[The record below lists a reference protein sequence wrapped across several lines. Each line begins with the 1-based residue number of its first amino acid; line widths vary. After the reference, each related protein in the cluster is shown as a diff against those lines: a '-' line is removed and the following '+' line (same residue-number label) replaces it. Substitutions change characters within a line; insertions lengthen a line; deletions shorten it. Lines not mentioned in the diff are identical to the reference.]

1 MSLEIARSA
10 IERPVNTWLLILLC
24 LIGGLWGLDSVG
36 RLEDPAF
43 TIKQALVVTAY
54 PGANAFEVEQEV
66 TESLESRIQQ
76 LPQIKRI
83 TSKSKPGISE
93 ITVEIKDTYDKHTM
107 PQVWD
112 ELRRKVNDAQKD
124 LPQGTQ
130 PSIVND
136 DFGDV
141 YGIFYAVTAPG
152 FSTKEILNISTFL
165 RRELLTVPNVAKVET
180 AGERKETIYIEISSD
195 RITRLGLST
204 QQVLAIIQSEN
215 TVADAGAVTVEGR
228 RIRIVSGEGFGSL
241 AQIENLR
248 IGKPGTTEQISL
260 IDIADISRQ
269 ATEIPDH
276 LVRFNGSDAFTLAV
290 SGVADANIVV
300 VGKAVE
306 TRLEELKERIP
317 LGVEIA
323 PIYEQHKVV
332 DDSINGFIENL
343 IISVAIVILVLCLM
357 MGWRIGLIVGAT
369 LLLIVL
375 GTLLFMSLFGIDMER
390 ISLGALIIAMG
401 MMVDN
406 AIVVAEGM
414 LINMQRG
421 MRAKEAA
428 CLAADRTQVPL
439 LGATVIGI
447 MAFSGIGLSSDI
459 TGEFLFSLF
468 AVISFSLLLSWV
480 LAITVTPLFGYLFL
494 TVKLADSGVDPYAS
508 SVYQVY
514 EAVLRG
520 VLHARVL
527 TIVALVLITVACF
540 AGFGSVKQEFFPY
553 SNTPLFYINYQLPE
567 GADIRT
573 TAQDMAEID
582 DLIRAKDNVVSVAS
596 FTGRGASRYMLT
608 YTPEQPNSSYGQF
621 IVRVNDRSLIDR
633 LAAELKQELSGAYPN
648 AEVRTQ
654 RLVFGPSVG
663 SKIEVRFSGSD
674 PAILRQLGT
683 EATNI
688 MAANDGLIDVRTN
701 WRQKEPVLAPVFN
714 AERARIAGIGLN
726 EVALSL
732 QFATAGVKASTYRE
746 NDKLIPIV
754 VRPPDVE
761 RHDASRLNDRLV
773 YSAMTQTFV
782 PIMQVIDQFET
793 VSEDVLVHRR
803 NRVRTLTAQADPA
816 FGLTADQA
824 FKRIKSQVE
833 AIKLPANYKMEWGGE
848 YESSRDAQ
856 TALNSKLPV
865 SMLVMLIISI
875 LLFGKVRQPLII
887 WLVVPMSVCGV
898 VIGLL
903 SSGKPFSFMALLG
916 LLSLSGMLMKNAIV
930 LVDEIDTQIA
940 EDKDHYDAV
949 IHASVSRIRPV
960 FLAAGTT
967 ILGMLPLLNDAFF
980 ASMAVTIMG
989 GLAFATLLTLIA
1001 VPVLYSL
1008 FFKIK
1013 PSPASDGAERR

>member
-10 IERPVNTWLLILLC
+10 IERPVNIWLLVLLC
-24 LIGGLWGLDSVG
+24 FIGGLWGLDSVG

-54 PGANAFEVEQEV
+54 PGATALEVEQEV
-66 TESLESRIQQ
+66 TELLESRIQQ
-76 LPQIKRI
+76 LPQIKKI
-83 TSKSKPGISE
+83 TSKSKPGVSE

-112 ELRRKVNDAQKD
+112 ELRRKVNDAQRN
-124 LPQGTQ
+124 LPEGTR

-152 FSTKEILNISTFL
+152 FSTKEILDISTFL
-165 RRELLTVPNVAKVET
+165 RRELLTVQNVAKVET
-180 AGERKETIYIEISSD
+180 AGERTETIYIEIPSD

-215 TVADAGAVTVEGR
+215 TISDAGAVTLDGR
-228 RIRIVSGEGFGSL
+228 RIRIASGEGFDSL
-241 AQIENLR
+241 TQIENLR

-260 IDIADISRQ
+260 IDIATIRREP
-269 ATEIPDH
+269 TEIPEH
-276 LVRFNGSDAFTLAV
+276 LVHFNGSEAFTLAI
-290 SGVADANIVV
+290 SGLSDANIVT

-306 TRLEELKERIP
+306 ARLEELKLRIP
-317 LGVEIA
+317 LGVEIS

-332 DDSINGFIENL
+332 DESISSFINNL
-343 IISVAIVILVLCLM
+343 IVSVAIVILVLCLM
-357 MGWRIGLIVGAT
+357 MGWHIGLIVGAT
-369 LLLIVL
+369 LLLTVL

-421 MRAKEAA
+421 IPAKEAA
-428 CLAADRTQVPL
+428 CQSTDRTQIPL

-447 MAFSGIGLSSDI
+447 MAFSGIGLSDDI

-468 AVISFSLLLSWV
+468 AVICFSLLLSWV
-480 LAITVTPLFGYLFL
+480 LAITVTPLLGYLFL
-494 TVKLADSGVDPYAS
+494 KVTAAESEKDPYAGP
-508 SVYQVY
+508 VYKAYQT
-514 EAVLRG
+514 VLKG

-527 TIVALVLITVACF
+527 TVIVLVIVTVVCF

-573 TAQDMAEID
+573 TAHDMAGID
-582 DLIRAKDNVVSVAS
+582 DLIRAKKDVVSVAG
-596 FTGRGASRYMLT
+596 FIGRGASRYMLT
-608 YTPEQPNSSYGQF
+608 YNPEQPNHSYGQF
-621 IVRVNDRSLIDR
+621 IVRVTDKQGIDA
-633 LAAELKQELSGAYPN
+633 LAAELKQELSAAYPN
-648 AEVRTQ
+648 AEIRTE
-654 RLVFGPSVG
+654 RLVFGSAVAA
-663 SKIEVRFSGSD
+663 KIEARFSGSD
-674 PAILRQLGT
+674 PAILRQLGSQ
-683 EATNI
+683 ATAI
-688 MAANDGLIDVRTN
+688 MAATEGLIDVRTN
-701 WRQKEPVLAPVFN
+701 WRQKEPVLTPIFN

-732 QFATAGVKASTYRE
+732 QFATTGVQASTYRE

-754 VRPPDVE
+754 ARPPDVE
-761 RHDASRLNDRLV
+761 RHDPSRLNDRLV
-773 YSAMTQTFV
+773 FSAMTQTFV
-782 PIMQVIDQFET
+782 PITQVIDRVET
-793 VSEDVLVHRR
+793 ISEDVLIHRR
-803 NRVRTLTAQADPA
+803 NRVRTLTAQAEPA
-816 FGLTADQA
+816 LGLTADSANKLIIEQ
-824 FKRIKSQVE
+824 IE
-833 AIKLPANYKMEWGGE
+833 AIELPAGYKMEWGGE
-848 YESSRDAQ
+848 YETSRDAQ

-903 SSGKPFSFMALLG
+903 ATNTPFSFMALLG

-940 EDKDHYDAV
+940 EDKDHYDAI
-949 IHASVSRIRPV
+949 IHASISRIRPV

-967 ILGMLPLLNDAFF
+967 ILGMLPLINDAFF

-1001 VPVLYSL
+1001 VPVFYAL
-1008 FFKIK
+1008 FFKITPTESK
-1013 PSPASDGAERR
+1013 

>member
-10 IERPVNTWLLILLC
+10 IERPVNTWLLVLLC
-24 LIGGLWGLDSVG
+24 FIGGLWGLDTVG
-36 RLEDPAF
+36 RLEDPTF
-43 TIKQALVVTAY
+43 TIKQALVVTPY
-54 PGANAFEVEQEV
+54 EGATAVEVEQEV
-66 TESLESRIQQ
+66 TELLESSIQQ
-76 LPQIKRI
+76 LPQVKRI
-83 TSKSKPGISE
+83 TSKSKPGVSE

-112 ELRRKVNDAQKD
+112 ELRRKVNDVQKD
-124 LPQGTQ
+124 LPQGTR
-130 PSIVND
+130 PSLVNN

-152 FSTKEILNISTFL
+152 FSTKEILDISTFL

-180 AGERKETIYIEISSD
+180 AGERTETIYIEIASN
-195 RITRLGLST
+195 RVTRLGLST
-204 QQVLAIIQSEN
+204 QQIMAIVQSEN
-215 TVADAGAVTVEGR
+215 TVADAGTVTLDGL
-228 RIRIVSGEGFGSL
+228 RIRIISGEGFDSIK
-241 AQIENLR
+241 QIENLR

-260 IDIADISRQ
+260 IDIATVRREP
-269 ATEIPDH
+269 TEIPEH
-276 LVRFNGSDAFTLAV
+276 LVQFNGEDAFTLAV
-290 SGVADANIVV
+290 AGVPDANIVTI
-300 VGKAVE
+300 GQAVE
-306 TRLEELKERIP
+306 ARLEQLKSRIP
-317 LGVEIA
+317 LGVEIH

-332 DDSINGFIENL
+332 DESINGFIDNL

-375 GTLLFMSLFGIDMER
+375 GTILFMSLFHIDMER

-421 MRAKEAA
+421 LPAKEAA
-428 CLAADRTQVPL
+428 CHATDRTQIPL

-447 MAFSGIGLSSDI
+447 MAFSGIGLSDDV

-494 TVKLADSGVDPYAS
+494 KVKSADSGADPYAGP
-508 SVYQVY
+508 VYQAY
-514 EAVLRG
+514 QKLLKW
-520 VLHARVL
+520 VLHARVFTVIVL
-527 TIVALVLITVACF
+527 VIITIVCF

-567 GADIRT
+567 GSDIRT
-573 TAQDMAEID
+573 TAKDMAEIEKM
-582 DLIRAKDNVVSVAS
+582 IREKHDVVSVAS
-596 FTGRGASRYMLT
+596 FVGRGASRYILT
-608 YTPEQPNSSYGQF
+608 YAPEQPNPSYGKF
-621 IVRVNDRSLIDR
+621 IVRVTDIEVIDK
-633 LAAELKQELSGAYPN
+633 LAAELKQQLSALYPN
-648 AEVRTQ
+648 AEIRTE
-654 RLVFGPSVG
+654 RLVFGPSNKA
-663 SKIEVRFSGSD
+663 KIEVRFSGSD

-683 EATNI
+683 EVTHI
-688 MAANDGLIDVRTN
+688 MGADIALTDIRTD
-701 WRQKEPVLAPVFN
+701 WRQKETVLAPVFN
-714 AERARIAGIGLN
+714 AERARIAGIGLD

-732 QFATAGVKASTYRE
+732 QFATTGIEASTYRE
-746 NDKLIPIV
+746 KDKLIPIV
-754 VRPPDVE
+754 VRPPDNE
-761 RHDASRLNDRLV
+761 RHDPSRLKDRLV
-773 YSAMTQTFV
+773 YSATTQTFV
-782 PIMQVIDQFET
+782 PITQVIDRVDT
-793 VSEDVLVHRR
+793 LSDDGLIHRR
-803 NRVRTLTAQADPA
+803 NRVRTLTAQAEPA
-816 FGLTADQA
+816 FGFNANQA
-824 FKRIKSQVE
+824 RSRIKNKIQ
-833 AIKLPANYKMEWGGE
+833 AIVIPPDYKMEWGGE
-848 YESSRDAQ
+848 FESSRDAQ

-940 EDKDHYDAV
+940 EEKDRYEAI

-967 ILGMLPLLNDAFF
+967 ILGMLPLLSDAFF

-1001 VPVLYSL
+1001 VPVFYAL

-1013 PSPASDGAERR
+1013 PMP

>member
-1 MSLEIARSA
+1 MSFSIARSA
-10 IERPVNTWLLILLC
+10 IERPVNTWLLVLLC
-24 LIGGLWGLDSVG
+24 LIGGLWGLTSVG

-43 TIKQALVVTAY
+43 TIKQALVITAY
-54 PGANAFEVEQEV
+54 PGASAVEVEQEV
-66 TESLESRIQQ
+66 TELLESHIQQ

-83 TSKSKPGISE
+83 TSKSKPGLSE
-93 ITVEIKDTYDKHTM
+93 ITVEIKDTYDKKTM

-112 ELRRKVNDAQKD
+112 ELRRKVNDAQKR
-124 LPQGTQ
+124 LPSGTR

-141 YGIFYAVTAPG
+141 YGIFYAVTAAE
-152 FSTKEILNISTFL
+152 FSTQEILDISTFL
-165 RRELLTVPNVAKVET
+165 RRELLTVTNVAKVET

-204 QQVLAIIQSEN
+204 QQILAALQSEN
-215 TVADAGAVTVEGR
+215 TIADAGTITLDGR
-228 RIRIVSGEGFGSL
+228 RIRIISGGGFDSIP
-241 AQIENLR
+241 QIEALR
-248 IGKPGTTEQISL
+248 IGKPGSTEQISL
-260 IDIADISRQ
+260 IDIADIRREV
-269 ATEIPDH
+269 TEIPDH
-276 LVRFNGSDAFTLAV
+276 LVRFNGSEAFTLAV
-290 SGVADANIVV
+290 SGVSDANIVTI
-300 VGKAVE
+300 GHAVDA
-306 TRLEELKERIP
+306 RLEELKARIP
-317 LGVEIA
+317 AGVEIH
-323 PIYEQHKVV
+323 PIYQQHQVV
-332 DDSINGFIENL
+332 DESINGFIENL
-343 IISVAIVILVLCLM
+343 IVSVAIVILVLCLM

-421 MRAKEAA
+421 IPAKEAA
-428 CLAADRTQVPL
+428 CSATDRTQIPL

-494 TVKLADSGVDPYAS
+494 KVKVADSDADPYANP
-508 SVYQVY
+508 VYKLYQRLLK
-514 EAVLRG
+514 A
-520 VLHARVL
+520 VLHARII
-527 TIVALVLITVACF
+527 TIIALVLITIVCF
-540 AGFGSVKQEFFPY
+540 AGFSSVKQEFFPY
-553 SNTPLFYINYQLPE
+553 SNTPLFYLNYQLAE

-573 TAQDMAEID
+573 TAHDMAEID
-582 DLIRAKDNVVSVAS
+582 ELIRAKESVLSVAS
-596 FTGRGASRYMLT
+596 FIGRGASRYMLT
-608 YTPEQPNSSYGQF
+608 YAPEQPNPSYGQF
-621 IVRVNDRSLIDR
+621 IIRVTDIAFIDA
-633 LAAELKQELSGAYPN
+633 LAAELKQQLSAAYPN
-648 AEVRTQ
+648 AEIRTE
-654 RLVFGPSVG
+654 RLVFGPGASA
-663 SKIEVRFSGSD
+663 KIEARFSGAN
-674 PAILRQLGT
+674 PAVLRQLGA
-683 EATNI
+683 EATRI
-688 MAANDGLIDVRTN
+688 LAAHDDLIDVRTN

-714 AERARIAGIGLN
+714 AERARIAGIGLSD
-726 EVALSL
+726 VALSL
-732 QFATAGVKASTYRE
+732 QFATTGVEAGTYRE
-746 NDKLIPIV
+746 QDKLIPIV
-754 VRPPDVE
+754 ARPPAIE
-761 RHDASRLNDRLV
+761 RHDPSRLNDRLV
-773 YSAMTQTFV
+773 YSAATHTFV
-782 PIMQVIDQFET
+782 PITQVVDRIET
-793 VSEDVLVHRR
+793 RSDDGLIHRR

-816 FGLTADQA
+816 PGLTSDQA
-824 FKRIKSQVE
+824 FKHIKSEIE
-833 AIKLPANYKMEWGGE
+833 AIKLPADYQMEWGGE

-865 SMLVMLIISI
+865 SLLVMLIISI

-903 SSGKPFSFMALLG
+903 AFGKPFSFMALLG

-940 EDKDHYDAV
+940 EEKDHYEA
-949 IHASVSRIRPV
+949 ILHASVSRIRPV
-960 FLAAGTT
+960 FLAAVTT

-1001 VPVLYSL
+1001 VPVLYAL
-1008 FFKIK
+1008 FFRVK
-1013 PSPASDGAERR
+1013 PEHD